1 MLEAWKTLTRR
12 RDDFSVGFAQPIL
25 SAFIEEIHDT
35 EDLPLPSGAP
45 HFLDARAAYCRA
57 RWMGPGRGWV
67 DPVAEKKGA
76 ILGMDAGLST
86 LEMESAE
93 NAGEDWEEMLD
104 QRAREIAAFKERGSR
119 FRAGHRLKSWHL
131 KQLEIRRQSEFTAPG
146 AAAV

>member
-1 MLEAWKTLTRR
+1 MPCSL
-12 RDDFSVGFAQPIL
+12 D
-25 SAFIEEIHDT
+25 
-35 EDLPLPSGAP
+35 GAS
-45 HFLDARAAYCRA
+45 
-57 RWMGPGRGWV
+57 RGWV

-119 FRAGHRLKSWHL
+119 FRAGHRLKSG
-131 KQLEIRRQSEFTAPG
+131 T
-146 AAAV
+146 